1 MTYIRNRSTIMEL
14 LVRAMLDFIRKEL
27 DRHYWNQNHKE
38 MISPFDNTGE
48 EYSNDYMT
56 VRAYNWHDV
65 MEDGDQHRPNFEA
78 GYMRCY
84 WYKHSNR
91 GLVVEFEEG
100 GHNSYDTVAETLQK
114 CIESIEK
121 DFNVSKE

>member
-1 MTYIRNRSTIMEL
+1 MKYIRNSSSTMEL
-14 LVRAMLDFIRKEL
+14 MVRAMLDFIRKEL
-27 DRHYWNQNHKE
+27 DRHYWNANQVE
-38 MISPFDNTGE
+38 MNSPFDNTGE

-56 VRAYNWHDV
+56 VRAYNWSN
-65 MEDGDQHRPNFEA
+65 EDDSKPNFEA

-91 GLVVEFEEG
+91 GLIVEFAEG
-100 GHNSYDTVAETLQK
+100 GHNSFDTVADTLKK

-121 DFNVSKE
+121 DFKK